1 MKLSSELLRRILNV
15 WLLIFVVGSTFSI
28 ALTQSALFLAFVFWV
43 WIMILEKKS
52 LIPRTPF
59 DFYFLAYIVVGIIS
73 LIFSL
78 NPEAMVVVFIKRLLL
93 IPIVYIV
100 AANVTDKKFL
110 KILLTAFVGVTV
122 ILSIIGIQKY
132 LAGGGGLE
140 GRLKLYHHYM
150 TSGGILMIV
159 SLITFAFAFSDA
171 SLKTRVAALA
181 CGILMLFPLL
191 FTFTRSSWLGFLCG
205 LVMMG
210 ALQGRKWIL
219 GVLILAVAFFVFAPL
234 SVKKRALSVF
244 DPHHPNN
251 VERTYMWKAGLEM
264 MRDYPLTGVGDMDL
278 GELYAKYKPPEAK
291 EQHGHLHN
299 NFIMFGVTL
308 GVPGLV
314 VFLALFIRI
323 FIRELQIYFSVP
335 AREWLLKGVALGSLT
350 AFVGFQVNGLFEWN
364 FGDAEIAM
372 LLWLTVGLA
381 LAVDRIHRQS
391 RIQEDPGS

>member
-15 WLLIFVVGSTFSI
+15 CLLIFVVGSTFSI

-100 AANVTDKKFL
+100 AANVTDQKFL
-110 KILLTAFVGVTV
+110 KILLMAFVGVMV

-159 SLITFAFAFSDA
+159 SLIALAFAFVGA
-171 SLKTRVAALA
+171 PLRIRVAALA
-181 CGILMLFPLL
+181 CGMLMLFPLL

-205 LVMMG
+205 FVMMG

-219 GVLILAVAFFVFAPL
+219 GVLILAFAFFVFAPL

-244 DPHHPNN
+244 DPHHANN
-251 VERTYMWKAGLEM
+251 VERTYMWNAGLEM

-291 EQHGHLHN
+291 EQHGHLHS

-308 GVPGLV
+308 GIPGLI
-314 VFLALFIRI
+314 VFLALFINI
-323 FIRELQIYFSVP
+323 FIRELKMYFSIP
-335 AREWLLKGVALGSLT
+335 DKEWLLKGVALGSL
-350 AFVGFQVNGLFEWN
+350 AVFVGFQVNGLFEWN

-391 RIQEDPGS
+391 

>member
-1 MKLSSELLRRILNV
+1 
-15 WLLIFVVGSTFSI
+15 
-28 ALTQSALFLAFVFWV
+28 
-43 WIMILEKKS
+43 
-52 LIPRTPF
+52 
-59 DFYFLAYIVVGIIS
+59 
-73 LIFSL
+73 
-78 NPEAMVVVFIKRLLL
+78 
-93 IPIVYIV
+93 
-100 AANVTDKKFL
+100 
-110 KILLTAFVGVTV
+110 
-122 ILSIIGIQKY
+122 
-132 LAGGGGLE
+132 
-140 GRLKLYHHYM
+140 
-150 TSGGILMIV
+150 
-159 SLITFAFAFSDA
+159 
-171 SLKTRVAALA
+171 
-181 CGILMLFPLL
+181 
-191 FTFTRSSWLGFLCG
+191 
-205 LVMMG
+205 MMG